1 MIHFIM
7 IFAPHIPKKAKCDCS
22 VQKESTI
29 TDTSKINFNKYNIRD
44 SFYKTLKNSNFLV
57 LKCYKLVFSAKG
69 QTNNK
74 GSYAMSTITFI
85 FIILMFVFIFNDHKI
100 INYYIE
106 IILKQKFFESENSK
120 KKKSK
125 EKSKDENIKR
135 KDKKSKSYIKSSKK
149 KKKEESKNKDK
160 KKSIK
165 EKDKKNKNKNYP
177 PKKKIPTKKSQK
189 FQNSSDSLSVS
200 DRKIKPNSFTHNV
213 NIIFKNQNI
222 LLTSKK
228 KSNEIIYRRNI
239 KEKTTNKPYSKKTL
253 DLPDNCKEK
262 ALNDDELNDLDYE
275 KAIELDKRSYFQYY
289 FSLLKKKHLILFAF
303 IPTNDY
309 NLTAIKISLL
319 LLSFSLYFTINGFF
333 FSDETMNKI
342 NEDKGEFNIFFQIPQ
357 ILYSTVI
364 SLIFF
369 FRYHKYYILQLY
381 RL

>member
-1 MIHFIM
+1 MCQENCNFQYYNLTT
-7 IFAPHIPKKAKCDCS
+7 KKAKCDCS
-22 VQKESTI
+22 VQTESTI
-29 TDTSKINFNKYNIRD
+29 TDTSKINFNKDNFAD
-44 SFYKTLKNSNFLV
+44 SFYRTLKNSNFLV

-74 GSYAMSTITFI
+74 GSYAMSTITFL
-85 FIILMFVFIFNDHKI
+85 FIILMFVFIFNDHKK

-160 KKSIK
+160 KKGIK
-165 EKDKKNKNKNYP
+165 ENDKKKKNKNYP
-177 PKKKIPTKKSQK
+177 PKKKIPTKKNSQK
-189 FQNSSDSLSVS
+189 FQNSSDSFSVS

-222 LLTSKK
+222 LFTSKK
-228 KSNEIIYRRNI
+228 KNNEIIYQRNI

-253 DLPDNCKEK
+253 DLPDKCKEK

-342 NEDKGEFNIFFQIPQ
+342 NEDKGEFNIFF
-357 ILYSTVI
+357 
-364 SLIFF
+364 
-369 FRYHKYYILQLY
+369 RYHKYYILQLY
-381 RL
+381 LL